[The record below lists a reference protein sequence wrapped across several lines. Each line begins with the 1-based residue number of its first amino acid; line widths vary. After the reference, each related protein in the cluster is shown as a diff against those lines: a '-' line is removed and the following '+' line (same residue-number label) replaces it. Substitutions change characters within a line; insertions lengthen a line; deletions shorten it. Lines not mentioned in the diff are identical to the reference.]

1 MEKQDRE
8 PLPVPQRDARARAE
22 LPEHGGKRPH
32 KDQDAAEHDDH
43 GQWDAAKE
51 FEERVRLE
59 VGDVGRK
66 GGPGRDGKDRPRKR
80 DVPRK
85 SSVAHALAAR
95 ARTYDE
101 GGVARK
107 GRMDDYKSPDAERG
121 TRRRR
126 SRSRRR
132 KRSRSS
138 DSSRSG
144 SSFRLGSSTRVPT
157 VREITTKAP
166 GEYFK
171 KGLASM
177 GRYLAA
183 SGGAD
188 DMQWDQVSVTA
199 YLTQNV
205 LGTRGGAAGV
215 GERNARELRNLAEAI
230 DCLRA
235 GNLARAADILLLRF
249 QAIEQAIQDGNW
261 GTAKHIE
268 AIGKADGTSAPD
280 DLKELATRQ
289 ESRRLKLEAGA
300 ARARG

>member
-1 MEKQDRE
+1 
-8 PLPVPQRDARARAE
+8 
-22 LPEHGGKRPH
+22 
-32 KDQDAAEHDDH
+32 
-43 GQWDAAKE
+43 
-51 FEERVRLE
+51 
-59 VGDVGRK
+59 
-66 GGPGRDGKDRPRKR
+66 
-80 DVPRK
+80 
-85 SSVAHALAAR
+85 
-95 ARTYDE
+95 
-101 GGVARK
+101 
-107 GRMDDYKSPDAERG
+107 
-121 TRRRR
+121 
-126 SRSRRR
+126 
-132 KRSRSS
+132 
-138 DSSRSG
+138 
-144 SSFRLGSSTRVPT
+144 
-157 VREITTKAP
+157 
-166 GEYFK
+166 
-171 KGLASM
+171 
-177 GRYLAA
+177 
-183 SGGAD
+183 
-188 DMQWDQVSVTA
+188 MQWDQVSVTA